1 MSDLI
6 SKKTRL
12 GFREHLVGTTLRYIR
27 DEFDTADIDWRD
39 ERILNLSGERR
50 TLVEQY
56 YLSMDFS
63 NWDDVRRL
71 IVVYENILND
81 MELGAASDEYVAKE
95 MARLIQFLRKDGF
108 EYRDNRLMHLGEVS
122 SFPQLKTIAA
132 QLDAPNLRLQL
143 DRIESSIE
151 TDPRLAIGTAK
162 ELIETTC
169 KTILTERK
177 VPVDPKWNLMDL
189 VKTVRKE
196 LQLVPDDIPDSAKAA
211 DSIKRLLSNLAT
223 IVQGIAELRNP
234 YGTGHGP
241 DGRVTGLQPRHARLA
256 AGAAS
261 TLATFLFETHQHRTE
276 K

>member
-6 SKKTRL
+6 SKRTRNA
-12 GFREHLVGTTLRYIR
+12 FREHLVGTTLRYIR
-27 DEFDTADIDWRD
+27 DEFDSADIDWR
-39 ERILNLSGERR
+39 EEHIPNISGERR

-56 YLSMDFS
+56 YLSVDFS
-63 NWDDVRRL
+63 KLDHIRKL

-81 MELGAASDEYVAKE
+81 MELGAADDEYVAKE
-95 MARLIQFLRKDGF
+95 MARLIQFLRKDGY
-108 EYRDNRLMHLGEVS
+108 EYSNNRLMHLGEVS

-132 QLDAPNLRLQL
+132 KLDAPNLIRQL
-143 DRIESSIE
+143 DRIQSSIE

-177 VPVDPKWNLMDL
+177 VTIVSKWDLMEL
-189 VKTVRKE
+189 VKAVRKE

-241 DGRVTGLQPRHARLA
+241 DGRVSGLQPRHARLA
-256 AGAAS
+256 TGAAS
-261 TLATFLFETHQHRTE
+261 TLATFLFETHQHRIE